1 MKPKLLVLGGSGL
14 VGSAVI
20 GSAVND
26 YDVIFSYNTNNI
38 IIPNTESFQI
48 DLLNDDSKIETLI
61 QNYKPDIVLHTIAH
75 SSVDLCEIDHDI
87 ANRLH
92 IDTTKKIANI
102 CASINSKLIFLST
115 DAVFEGQLNKQYCET
130 DIPNP
135 INYYGKTKLEAEKI
149 VLNTSSNNVVLR
161 TSVIY
166 GWHEKSRFTNWIL
179 DYLKDGK
186 PVDPF
191 SDQFNT
197 PTLID
202 DLVKV
207 ILKIIDKNISG
218 LYHATGKTCLN
229 RYQFAILL
237 AKRFSYDVSLIH
249 SVTKLE
255 KKQNAPRPISTCLDS
270 IKLENILNFSFSDI
284 STGIDSIFNK
294 SKIN

>member
-1 MKPKLLVLGGSGL
+1 M
-14 VGSAVI
+14 
-20 GSAVND
+20 
-26 YDVIFSYNTNNI
+26 
-38 IIPNTESFQI
+38 
-48 DLLNDDSKIETLI
+48 NDDKIEKI
-61 QNYKPDIVLHTIAH
+61 IENYNPDIVLHTIAH
-75 SSVDLCEIDHDI
+75 SSVDLCETDHNVADK
-87 ANRLH
+87 LH
-92 IDTTKKIANI
+92 VDATKKITNA

-115 DAVFEGQLNKQYCET
+115 DAVFEGELNKQYCED

-135 INYYGKTKLEAEKI
+135 VNYYGKTKLEAEKI
-149 VLNTSSNNVVLR
+149 VLNASSNNVVLR

-186 PVDPF
+186 SVDPF

-207 ILKIIDKNISG
+207 ILKIIDKDISG

-270 IKLENILNFSFSDI
+270 IKLENTLNFSFSDI
-284 STGIDSIFNK
+284 SAGIDSIFNK

>member
-1 MKPKLLVLGGSGL
+1 MKSKLLVLGGSGL
-14 VGSAVI
+14 VGSSFI
-20 GSAVND
+20 NTSKTD
-26 YDVIFSYNTNNI
+26 YDIIFSYNTNKI
-38 IIPNTESFQI
+38 KIPNTQSFQI
-48 DLLNDDSKIETLI
+48 DLFDNDKIKKI
-61 QNYKPDIVLHTIAH
+61 IKNYNPDIVLHTIAH
-75 SSVDLCEIDHDI
+75 SSVDLCETDHSIADRLHVDATNQI
-87 ANRLH
+87 AN
-92 IDTTKKIANI
+92 T
-102 CASINSKLIFLST
+102 CASVNSKLIFLST
-115 DAVFEGQLNKQYCET
+115 DAVFEGQLNKKYSET

-135 INYYGKTKLEAEKI
+135 VNYYGKTKLEAEKI
-149 VLNTSSNNVVLR
+149 VLNASSNNVVLR

-179 DYLKDGK
+179 DYLKHGK
-186 PVDPF
+186 SVDPF

-237 AKRFSYDVSLIH
+237 AKRFSYDVSLVH

-270 IKLENILNFSFSDI
+270 IKLENTLNFSFSDI
-284 STGIDSIFNK
+284 SAGIDSIFNK

>member
-1 MKPKLLVLGGSGL
+1 L
-14 VGSAVI
+14 
-20 GSAVND
+20 
-26 YDVIFSYNTNNI
+26 
-38 IIPNTESFQI
+38 
-48 DLLNDDSKIETLI
+48 DDNKIEKI
-61 QNYKPDIVLHTIAH
+61 IENYNPDIVLHTIAH
-75 SSVDLCEIDHDI
+75 SSVDLCETDHSIADRLHVDATNQI
-87 ANRLH
+87 AN
-92 IDTTKKIANI
+92 T
-102 CASINSKLIFLST
+102 CASVNSKLIFLST
-115 DAVFEGQLNKQYCET
+115 DAVFEGQLNKKYSET

-149 VLNTSSNNVVLR
+149 VLNASSNNVVLR

-179 DYLKDGK
+179 DYLKHGK
-186 PVDPF
+186 SVDPF

-270 IKLENILNFSFSDI
+270 IKLENTLNFSFSDI
-284 STGIDSIFNK
+284 SAGIDSIFNK